1 MSGGHPDGINESDL
15 GNALRNYGMPLNPMK
30 LNKVF
35 QCMDLK
41 QNGLITFPEFRET
54 VLEKQLPFG
63 SPRCFPTDMEDN
75 ATMQHV
81 YEGKER
87 QEEEQE
93 GKEGKE
99 GKEEC
104 ESTVV
109 PGLGDKFTDM
119 ISQMN
124 ASRARDALPKQPTPG
139 SIHASV
145 QEKVQMFG
153 LLGCYCVGLVPGID
167 LRFVFV
173 RVVFLLCFP
182 LAPFFLPTQMRA
194 IPRKNWRG
202 LQKSFRNADGT
213 SRTGELDIKTFAY
226 VLSEYG
232 VSFTRAELNYAST
245 LSGPKIGDRGKGPKI
260 MDISTLARGGPTKT
274 RQRVKYTIFLKRF
287 VEGTVLLQGLTK
299 KRR

>member
-15 GNALRNYGMPLNPMK
+15 GNALRNYGMPLDPMK

-54 VLEKQLPFG
+54 VLEKQSPFG

-99 GKEEC
+99 GKEDY

-124 ASRARDALPKQPTPG
+124 ASRARDVLPKHPTPG

-145 QEKVQMFG
+145 QEKVQMPG
-153 LLGCYCVGLVPGID
+153 LLGCYCVGLELTPGFFV
-167 LRFVFV
+167 LSSSCLLLFSFLFVF
-173 RVVFLLCFP
+173 FSTHADASHFSKK
-182 LAPFFLPTQMRA
+182 LAWLA
-194 IPRKNWRG
+194 KIIPKC
-202 LQKSFRNADGT
+202 
-213 SRTGELDIKTFAY
+213 
-226 VLSEYG
+226 
-232 VSFTRAELNYAST
+232 
-245 LSGPKIGDRGKGPKI
+245 
-260 MDISTLARGGPTKT
+260 
-274 RQRVKYTIFLKRF
+274 
-287 VEGTVLLQGLTK
+287 
-299 KRR
+299 RRHITHR

>member
-54 VLEKQLPFG
+54 VLEKQSPFG

-167 LRFVFV
+167 PRFFICSCCV
-173 RVVFLLCFP
+173 RVVFLLCSCVFFSFS
-182 LAPFFLPTQMRA
+182 FFL
-194 IPRKNWRG
+194 
-202 LQKSFRNADGT
+202 
-213 SRTGELDIKTFAY
+213 FAPHRCEPF
-226 VLSEYG
+226 LE
-232 VSFTRAELNYAST
+232 
-245 LSGPKIGDRGKGPKI
+245 KIGVGCKNHFEMPTAHHAPVNW
-260 MDISTLARGGPTKT
+260 TLKHLRTSCPNTACRSPE
-274 RQRVKYTIFLKRF
+274 QN
-287 VEGTVLLQGLTK
+287 
-299 KRR
+299 